1 MQAKD
6 PIIEEL
12 KYTALQ
18 INLAEKNVKEY
29 TALRDSAKN
38 KNDYDGLIESLE
50 ELQEAYREKMK
61 RILNG
66 QF

>member
-6 PIIEEL
+6 PIAEEL

-18 INLAEKNVKEY
+18 VNLAQKNVDEY
-29 TALRDSAKN
+29 TALRESAKN
-38 KNDYDGLIESLE
+38 KNEYDGLIESLV